1 MAFMAYYIA
10 THCTH
15 SQYTI
20 AVSLCITLFFTH
32 LVCLISCGV
41 YLSVCLVQ
49 LVDDV
54 DLVWDDGVAPE
65 PAIDVELPNVP
76 LSQVLTLQL
85 TFALLILGSWGVAT
99 WLDPADR
106 KPIAPRRLALPTR
119 EEMEFDDDHGRARLD

>member
-1 MAFMAYYIA
+1 
-10 THCTH
+10 
-15 SQYTI
+15 
-20 AVSLCITLFFTH
+20 
-32 LVCLISCGV
+32 
-41 YLSVCLVQ
+41 LSVCLVQ

>member
-1 MAFMAYYIA
+1 MSL
-10 THCTH
+10 TH
-15 SQYTI
+15 SL
-20 AVSLCITLFFTH
+20 SLFSSLF
-32 LVCLISCGV
+32 LSCT
-41 YLSVCLVQ
+41 Q